1 MYLNLWRIQIFVPAK
16 VYAPRFVI
24 IGDIKNEVTL
34 DTNEKCNGLIKLW
47 FSIPHFDLEYIF
59 FIEAQF
65 VSKIDNPYKMSRK
78 TKPENIKWR
87 EVAWNSFSTEV
98 NFLCLYYC
106 MQWVAHSPTNR
117 KVPGSIP
124 GCGKSASE

>member
-1 MYLNLWRIQIFVPAK
+1 MCLNLWRIQIFVSAK

-34 DTNEKCNGLIKLW
+34 DMNERCNGLMKLW
-47 FSIPHFDLEYIF
+47 FSILHFDLEYII

-87 EVAWNSFSTEV
+87 EVALNSFSTEV
-98 NFLCLYYC
+98 NFLCLYC
-106 MQWVAHSPTNR
+106 MQWVKHSPTNR

-124 GCGKSASE
+124 GCAKSASE